1 MCPVQRE
8 TEGYAH
14 ISKCSDKQRL
24 GRDGL
29 KCDVSRKWLN
39 VTGEVTYRS
48 VVQNTLELRSV
59 REFLYNVGCKFENK
73 FTNIVLVMQ
82 EEDKENYSSSIVNRS
97 LYYLVCQ

>member
-24 GRDGL
+24 GRGGL
-29 KCDVSRKWLN
+29 KCDMSRKWLN

-59 REFLYNVGCKFENK
+59 REFLYNV
-73 FTNIVLVMQ
+73 TNIVLGMQ
-82 EEDKENYSSSIVNRS
+82 EEDNKENYSNSIVNKS